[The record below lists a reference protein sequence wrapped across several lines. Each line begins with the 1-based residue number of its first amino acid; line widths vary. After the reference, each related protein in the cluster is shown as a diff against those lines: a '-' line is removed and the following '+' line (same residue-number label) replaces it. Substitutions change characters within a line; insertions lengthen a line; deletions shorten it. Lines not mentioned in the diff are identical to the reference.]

1 MVRSREVDM
10 EASPPDSRQEAR
22 GELTHVDSIVELIID
37 DLEETDD
44 VAVATFFHDSDFL
57 AYLLFEAAKLVS

>member
-1 MVRSREVDM
+1 M
-10 EASPPDSRQEAR
+10 
-22 GELTHVDSIVELIID
+22 LTHVDSIVELIIN

-44 VAVATFFHDSDFL
+44 VAVATFFHDSDFF